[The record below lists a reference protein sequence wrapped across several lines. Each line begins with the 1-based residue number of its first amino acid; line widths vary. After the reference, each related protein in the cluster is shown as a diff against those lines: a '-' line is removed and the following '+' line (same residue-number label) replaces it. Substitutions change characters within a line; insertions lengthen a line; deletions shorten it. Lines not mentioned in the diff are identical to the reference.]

1 MAVCSVAVVLVVL
14 AVVVVVAAPV
24 LRLLASA
31 VLRDEAS

>member
-1 MAVCSVAVVLVVL
+1 MAVCSVAVVLVAL
-14 AVVVVVAAPV
+14 AVVVVAAPV